1 MTWEETKRAIDADY
15 ARLAKNKGGK
25 LRYLFTNHSFKITF
39 WFRIGSYLKEK
50 GGVCILLRFPVA
62 LIYRH
67 YEYKFGIHMPFGTL
81 VGGGLHFPHFG
92 AVNVNNGAYIGRN
105 CTIYQG
111 VTIGSMRGQ
120 GTPVI
125 GDNCVLFSG
134 AKVIGRVTLGDYVA
148 VGAGAVVVNN
158 VPNGCVVGG
167 VPAKVL
173 SDKGKETVARYME

>member
-1 MTWEETKRAIDADY
+1 MDATVLCTGNVKVKDYLDADLFLFQY
-15 ARLAKNKGGK
+15 TPKGTTEGISISNWFITSCTNNEV
-25 LRYLFTNHSFKITF
+25 LMAVRDMLFEY
-39 WFRIGSYLKEK
+39 WKEYD
-50 GGVCILLRFPVA
+50 C
-62 LIYRH
+62 
-67 YEYKFGIHMPFGTL
+67 
-81 VGGGLHFPHFG
+81 
-92 AVNVNNGAYIGRN
+92 
-105 CTIYQG
+105 